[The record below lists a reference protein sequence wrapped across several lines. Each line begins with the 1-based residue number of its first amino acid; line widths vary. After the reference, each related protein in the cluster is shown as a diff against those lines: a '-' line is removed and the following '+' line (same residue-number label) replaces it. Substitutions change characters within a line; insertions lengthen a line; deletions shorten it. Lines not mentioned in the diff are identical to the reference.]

1 MRTDDAVRTALEPYA
16 DGVPYGEL
24 ADEFLE
30 YRRWTGDDPLL
41 LVAEAA
47 ASSTGQGF
55 VDGIKPTVER
65 FRDAFVATDRTAS
78 FSALAAVDRD
88 DDDLV
93 AALGAQRK
101 RAVLIEIARVLAARP
116 ESDDLAALEEWAAT
130 ADHYRYDEDPIGSV
144 SGVGPATFQY
154 LRQLAGV
161 DTPQPDPTV
170 ERLLAAVDDGLASS
184 PIDTSTARRTIAS
197 CEWLAFVSGY
207 RPLEIDRLAWWI
219 GTDADERERVAEIHA
234 GRLERR
240 H

>member
-1 MRTDDAVRTALEPYA
+1 MSPDDAVRTALEPYA
-16 DGVPYGEL
+16 DGVPYAAL
-24 ADEFLE
+24 ARDFLE

-55 VDGIKPTVER
+55 VAGIKPTVDR
-65 FRDAFVATDRTAS
+65 FRDAFLATERVAS
-78 FSALAAVDRD
+78 FSDLAAVDCG

-101 RAVLIEIARVLAARP
+101 RSVLVEIARVLTQRP
-116 ESDDLAALEEWAAT
+116 EPDDLAALEAWAAT
-130 ADHYRYDEDPIGSV
+130 ADHYRYDEDPIGSI
-144 SGVGPATFQY
+144 SGVGLGTFQY

-161 DTPQPDPTV
+161 DTPRPDPTA
-170 ERLLAAVDDGLASS
+170 ERLLAAVADDLESS

-207 RPLEIDRLAWWI
+207 RPLELDRIAWWI
-219 GTDADERERVAEIHA
+219 ATDPAEREAT
-234 GRLERR
+234 LEAIRP
-240 H
+240 

>member
-1 MRTDDAVRTALEPYA
+1 MSPDDAVRTALEPHA
-16 DGVPYGEL
+16 DGVPHAEL
-24 ADEFLE
+24 ARDFLE

-65 FRDAFVATDRTAS
+65 FRDTFLATDRVTS
-78 FSALAAVDRD
+78 FAAVAAIDRD

-101 RAVLIEIARVLAARP
+101 RSVLIEIARVLADRP
-116 ESDDLAALEEWAAT
+116 EPDDLAALEEWAAT
-130 ADHYRYDEDPIGSV
+130 ADHYRYDEDPIGSI

-161 DTPQPDPTV
+161 DTPRPDPTA
-170 ERLLAAVDDGLASS
+170 EQLLEAVADDLESP

-207 RPLEIDRLAWWI
+207 RPLELDRIAWWI
-219 GTDADERERVAEIHA
+219 ATDPDEREAA
-234 GRLERR
+234 LEAARP
-240 H
+240 